1 MSGVDGPES
10 LRQMVGQDKAR
21 KQLIR
26 VVDAAKGS
34 ARQPDHMLLL
44 GPGGTGK
51 TVVSKLIAERLEAP
65 FVAVSAGQVR
75 SPKQMIKKLLSLK
88 PGTLILIDEFHRV
101 SEAALETVLFIA
113 MSESVVDVDTGDDI
127 QRVPLP
133 PFTLLAAT
141 TENEN
146 SPSMLSRFGVKVIFK
161 YYTVSQLTVILT
173 AAANKRGFTVEP
185 GAAELLAATAHGV
198 AREVINRLSRACD
211 EAILACVDTITVDLA
226 RASLVNADLD
236 DAGLD
241 FRQREILI
249 AVAREYQPIGLESI
263 GSLTGYTTIGSEID
277 LLTRIGL
284 LRKCGNQGR
293 MATNKA
299 YDLIG
304 EARPV
309 VTTHG
314 R

>member
-1 MSGVDGPES
+1 
-10 LRQMVGQDKAR
+10 
-21 KQLIR
+21 
-26 VVDAAKGS
+26 
-34 ARQPDHMLLL
+34 
-44 GPGGTGK
+44 
-51 TVVSKLIAERLEAP
+51 
-65 FVAVSAGQVR
+65 
-75 SPKQMIKKLLSLK
+75 MI
-88 PGTLILIDEFHRV
+88 
-101 SEAALETVLFIA
+101 
-113 MSESVVDVDTGDDI
+113 
-127 QRVPLP
+127 
-133 PFTLLAAT
+133 
-141 TENEN
+141 
-146 SPSMLSRFGVKVIFK
+146 
-161 YYTVSQLTVILT
+161 
-173 AAANKRGFTVEP
+173 EP

-211 EAILACVDTITVDLA
+211 EAILACVNTITVDLA
-226 RASLVNADLD
+226 RASLINNDLD

-249 AVAREYQPIGLESI
+249 AVAREYQPIGLASI
-263 GSLTGYTTIGSEID
+263 GSLTGYTTIDSEID